1 MTRSSIGYDA
11 LRDIG
16 CWPENASYFSKN
28 TFSSAEYAFSTRNMK
43 PPSAWQIPVF
53 TLDDIGIRLHRMT
66 FVCHSVTLMRANRIY
81 NNLIINVM
89 QWRMALWRFFQ
100 NKSMRAENLHEAYL
114 TGISFAN
121 FTDYLQTIYRLIIN
135 SLRIV
140 EHFVNCLY
148 LAYGGII
155 YTFVYKKDNYHITNS
170 ITKV

>member
-1 MTRSSIGYDA
+1 
-11 LRDIG
+11 
-16 CWPENASYFSKN
+16 
-28 TFSSAEYAFSTRNMK
+28 
-43 PPSAWQIPVF
+43 
-53 TLDDIGIRLHRMT
+53 
-66 FVCHSVTLMRANRIY
+66 
-81 NNLIINVM
+81 
-89 QWRMALWRFFQ
+89 
-100 NKSMRAENLHEAYL
+100 MRAENLHEAYL